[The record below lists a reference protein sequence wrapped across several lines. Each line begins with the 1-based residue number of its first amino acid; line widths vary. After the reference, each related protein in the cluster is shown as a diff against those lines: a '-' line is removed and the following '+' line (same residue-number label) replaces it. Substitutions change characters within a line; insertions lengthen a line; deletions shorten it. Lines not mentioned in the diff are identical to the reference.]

1 MSMSENELFIWLGFL
16 TLFASIV
23 LLWYITGKRKT
34 YSSDISQR
42 ELGAT
47 RQINTIIY
55 ILLLIIIAGCLIT
68 EINFIAMF
76 DAQESFTQLF
86 AFKNY
91 DPVRGDWIEPSS
103 ISELR
108 WPYIGLCFTVLG
120 FTLFATYNEILLIK
134 RMREARWKL
143 LLGELPEE
151 HDFSDSAVTSTSS
164 PMPPKSIT
172 ESNEPTTFAAVLQAM
187 DLQLKQAVQAAEGLK
202 SELDETKQK
211 VVTLEIEVQ
220 EKDSEIKQIK
230 ESKSHFDKIIQES
243 SESKDEGDGKSLS
256 LTDSVMIG
264 DSIMGGVKIDKQI
277 NNDPEAIARAVINA
291 YRMGKSDE

>member
-1 MSMSENELFIWLGFL
+1 MFIWSGFL
-16 TLFASIV
+16 ILLATIV
-23 LLWYITGKRKT
+23 ALWYISGKRKEDF
-34 YSSDISQR
+34 SDISQR
-42 ELGAT
+42 ELGVMG
-47 RQINTIIY
+47 QFSNIIY
-55 ILLLIIIAGCLIT
+55 ILFLISIAGYSLI
-68 EINFIAMF
+68 EIIGLASGME
-76 DAQESFTQLF
+76 Q
-86 AFKNY
+86 
-91 DPVRGDWIEPSS
+91 S
-103 ISELR
+103 ISEMFRFRDEEQRDLSALR
-108 WPYIGLCFTVLG
+108 WPYIGLCFTVSC
-120 FTLFATYNEILLIK
+120 FALFALYNEILLII
-134 RMREARWKL
+134 RMKDARWKL

-151 HDFSDSAVTSTSS
+151 GGFSDSVATPTSS

>member
-23 LLWYITGKRKT
+23 LLWYITGKRKADF
-34 YSSDISQR
+34 SDISPR
-42 ELGAT
+42 ELGAME
-47 RQINTIIY
+47 QFSKIIY
-55 ILLLIIIAGCLIT
+55 TLFLIFISGYLLIEIIALASGMDQSIS
-68 EINFIAMF
+68 E
-76 DAQESFTQLF
+76 LF

-164 PMPPKSIT
+164 PMPPTSRV
-172 ESNEPTTFAAVLQAM
+172 ESNEPVTFAAVLQAM

>member
-23 LLWYITGKRKT
+23 LLWYITGKRKEDF
-34 YSSDISQR
+34 SDISPR
-42 ELGAT
+42 ELGAME
-47 RQINTIIY
+47 QFSKIIY
-55 ILLLIIIAGCLIT
+55 TLFLIFISGYLLIEIIALASGM
-68 EINFIAMF
+68 E
-76 DAQESFTQLF
+76 Q
-86 AFKNY
+86 
-91 DPVRGDWIEPSS
+91 S
-103 ISELR
+103 ISEMFRFRDEEQRDLSALR
-108 WPYIGLCFTVLG
+108 WPYIGLCFTVLC
-120 FTLFATYNEILLIK
+120 FALFALYNEILLII
-134 RMREARWKL
+134 RMKDARWKL

-151 HDFSDSAVTSTSS
+151 GGFSDSVATPTSS

-264 DSIMGGVKIDKQI
+264 DSIIGGVKIDKQI

>member
-1 MSMSENELFIWLGFL
+1 MSMSDNELFIWLGFL

-23 LLWYITGKRKT
+23 LLWYITGKRKEDF
-34 YSSDISQR
+34 SDISPR
-42 ELGAT
+42 ELGAMG
-47 RQINTIIY
+47 QFSKIIY
-55 ILLLIIIAGCLIT
+55 TLFLIFISGYLLIEIIALASGV
-68 EINFIAMF
+68 
-76 DAQESFTQLF
+76 DQ
-86 AFKNY
+86 
-91 DPVRGDWIEPSS
+91 S
-103 ISELR
+103 ISEYFRFHGPDDEPNSASALK
-108 WPYIGLCFTVLG
+108 WPYIGLCFTVLC
-120 FTLFATYNEILLIK
+120 FALFALYNEILLII
-134 RMREARWKL
+134 RMKDARWKL

-151 HDFSDSAVTSTSS
+151 GGFSDSVATPTSS

>member
-1 MSMSENELFIWLGFL
+1 M
-16 TLFASIV
+16 V
-23 LLWYITGKRKT
+23 LLWYITGKRKEDF
-34 YSSDISQR
+34 SDISPR
-42 ELGAT
+42 ELGAME
-47 RQINTIIY
+47 QFSKIIY
-55 ILLLIIIAGCLIT
+55 TLFLIFISGYLLIEIISLGLEGSEQSIT
-68 EINFIAMF
+68 EFIHFRVNSDYTA
-76 DAQESFTQLF
+76 
-86 AFKNY
+86 
-91 DPVRGDWIEPSS
+91 
-103 ISELR
+103 LR
-108 WPYIGLCFTVLG
+108 WPYIGLCFTVLC
-120 FTLFATYNEILLIK
+120 FAQLAAYNEILLIR
-134 RMREARWKL
+134 RMRDARRKL

-151 HDFSDSAVTSTSS
+151 NEFSDTVVTPTSS
-164 PMPPKSIT
+164 PMPPSSGV
-172 ESNEPTTFAAVLQAM
+172 ESNEPATFAAVLQAM
-187 DLQLKQAVQAAEGLK
+187 DLQLKQAEQAAEDLK
-202 SELDETKQK
+202 SELDETKEK